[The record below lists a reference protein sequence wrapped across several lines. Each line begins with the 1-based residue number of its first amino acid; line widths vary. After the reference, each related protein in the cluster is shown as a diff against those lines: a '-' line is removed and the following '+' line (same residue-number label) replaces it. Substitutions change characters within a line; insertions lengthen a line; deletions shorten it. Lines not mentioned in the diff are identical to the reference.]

1 MSEEWDEVK
10 NEVKLMMSMLAAFHD
25 DLEAARNS
33 GGLTER
39 QVKAA
44 DLMMG
49 QALGAG
55 ILLDVYVKESGSVE
69 AVEEG
74 GE

>member
-1 MSEEWDEVK
+1 MSEEWDEVIH
-10 NEVKLMMSMLAAFHD
+10 EVRLMMGMLAAFQD
-25 DLEAARNS
+25 DLKAARNS